1 MTEQWKVIEEFPRYE
16 VSNLG
21 NVRSNI
27 GVQKLLQPYATAK
40 GYLTVRLSKKPA
52 NKGSYNSQDM
62 KVHRL
67 VAAYFCE
74 NYDESKE
81 IHHINHDK
89 TDNRAVNL
97 LCLTKKEHLELH
109 RREKLQLEEEM
120 AAAENTAA
128 AIAI

>member
-1 MTEQWKVIEEFPRYE
+1 MLEEWKVIEEFPRYE

-27 GVQKLLQPYATAK
+27 GVQKKLQPYRVAH
-40 GYLTVRLSKKPA
+40 GYLAVRLSKKPEE
-52 NKGSYNSQDM
+52 KGKYITKDM

-74 NYDESKE
+74 NYAENKE

-89 TDNRAVNL
+89 ADNKATNL
-97 LCLTKKEHLELH
+97 LCLTKKEHIELH
-109 RREKLQLEEEM
+109 NKEKMQQNEE
-120 AAAENTAA
+120 AAAEETAA
-128 AIAI
+128 AIVI